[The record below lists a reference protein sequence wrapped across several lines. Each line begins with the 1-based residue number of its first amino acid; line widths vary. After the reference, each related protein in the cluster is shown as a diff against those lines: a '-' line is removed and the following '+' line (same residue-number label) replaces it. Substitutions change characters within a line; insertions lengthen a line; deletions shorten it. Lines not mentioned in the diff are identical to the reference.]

1 MSTQVAQ
8 KIKNSSLYS
17 LVQYSYKHVDYVTIF
32 AFVERWH
39 LETNSFHMPFG
50 EMTITLDDVVQI
62 LKIHVVGT
70 CIYKDLDDC
79 NPIDLLV
86 D

>member
-1 MSTQVAQ
+1 
-8 KIKNSSLYS
+8 
-17 LVQYSYKHVDYVTIF
+17 
-32 AFVERWH
+32 
-39 LETNSFHMPFG
+39 MPFG